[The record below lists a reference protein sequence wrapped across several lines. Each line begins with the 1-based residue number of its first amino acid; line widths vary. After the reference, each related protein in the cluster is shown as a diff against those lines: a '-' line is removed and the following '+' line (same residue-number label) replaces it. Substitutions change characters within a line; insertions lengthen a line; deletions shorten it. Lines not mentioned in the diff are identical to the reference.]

1 MRANKEAPA
10 GGRPGRGK
18 SGETNRPHYTTLWC
32 RLQAVDACLLPLV
45 VIVDRAVREVT
56 R

>member
-18 SGETNRPHYTTLWC
+18 SGETNRSHYTLLWF
-32 RLQAVDACLLPLV
+32 RLQAVEAHLLPFLI
-45 VIVDRAVREVT
+45 IVDRVVKAVT